1 MMTSRSAASALAAL
15 FIACGA
21 LSAPAQDAAQ
31 RAPGSG
37 IPVRFPE
44 ATVHGFLELRT
55 EGGEL
60 LAHGDLLQI
69 VKDKVVE
76 SRLVFHFAD
85 SGTVFDETVHFTQ
98 NGEFALQDYHLSQRG
113 SIFPFAIDA
122 TLSRDGEYIVKTTSK
137 AKDAKEKQYKGK
149 LSLPADAANG
159 LAIIYLKNI
168 GTRASEMV
176 HIVAFTPEPRVI
188 ALELAPAGAS
198 TVKIGGHT
206 EQAEEFA
213 LKPKLGAALAFFAK
227 IAGKLPP
234 DSHVWIVTDDVPAFV
249 RFEGPMYMGA
259 VWRLTLASPAYPP
272 AGAPAH

>member
-1 MMTSRSAASALAAL
+1 MARALLIIALVALMDGSAAS
-15 FIACGA
+15 
-21 LSAPAQDAAQ
+21 S
-31 RAPGSG
+31 
-37 IPVRFPE
+37 PVPVHFPE
-44 ATVHGFLELRT
+44 GTVHGFLELRT
-55 EGGEL
+55 QDGTL
-60 LAHGDLLQI
+60 LAHGDLTQL
-69 VKDKVVE
+69 VRGDAVE
-76 SRLVFHFAD
+76 SRMVFHFAD
-85 SGTVFDETVHFTQ
+85 TGTVFDESVRFTQ
-98 NGEFALQDYHLSQRG
+98 DSVFAMKQYHLVQRG
-113 SIFPFAIDA
+113 SIFPFALDA
-122 TLSRDGEYIVKTTSK
+122 TISPGGKYFVKTTSK
-137 AKDAKEKQYKGK
+137 AKDATEKRYEG
-149 LSLPADAANG
+149 SFELPADTYNG
-159 LAIIYLKNI
+159 MVITVAKNVPAHELR
-168 GTRASEMV
+168 TV